1 MTKEQFKKLHKT
13 AWLKPHNFVVIDLT
27 SQKNCGKYRSG
38 FDNFYIIE
46 QMSDTKLLEKIVQN
60 TELKTS
66 TQIVVSES
74 STKIKTTFNPPLELD
89 RTRKYEMALVNL
101 ETYYSF
107 PNLSDENNV
116 FRYSPGFV
124 EISGIG
130 DGDDSTRQ
138 RQWVE
143 VQIPEGS
150 YDLIDLAETIIIV
163 MKRNGGNDESIKIT
177 ANTNTLKSVLE
188 IQGDFQVDFRVRNS
202 ISSVLGFQNQVYKEG
217 IHESQ
222 NVVNILSI
230 NSILVNVDVIGGSYV
245 NGRTQNTIYSFF
257 PKVSP
262 GYKIVENLRNL
273 VYLPV
278 ILDKINKME
287 TVVTDQNGNQLNLR
301 GENLTIRYHL
311 REI

>member
-1 MTKEQFKKLHKT
+1 MNTEIF
-13 AWLKPHNFVVIDLT
+13 
-27 SQKNCGKYRSG
+27 
-38 FDNFYIIE
+38 
-46 QMSDTKLLEKIVQN
+46 EKIERN
-60 TELKTS
+60 TSPKTS
-66 TQIVVSES
+66 TQIVVSEN
-74 STKIKTTFNPPLELD
+74 STKIKTTCNPPIELD

-107 PNLSDENNV
+107 SNLSDENNV
-116 FRYSPGFV
+116 FRYSPGFIEV
-124 EISGIG
+124 GRG
-130 DGDDSTRQ
+130 DEDDSTRQ

-143 VQIPEGS
+143 VQISEGS
-150 YDLIDLAETIIIV
+150 YNLIDIAETIKIA
-163 MKRNGGNDESIKIT
+163 MKRNGDNNESIKIT

-188 IQGDFQVDFRVRNS
+188 IQGNFQVDFRARNS
-202 ISSVLGFQNQVYKEG
+202 ISSVLGFRNQVYEEG

-230 NSILVNVDVIGGSYV
+230 NSILVNVDVICGFYV

-257 PKVSP
+257 PNVSP
-262 GYKIVENLRNL
+262 GYKIVENPRNL

-287 TVVTDQNGNQLNLR
+287 TVVTDQNGKQLNIR